1 MVPGEQCSQE
11 IFLGKYKLQ
20 HKPQRIPTDKI
31 PKNHKNKQRIKNQW
45 VNSRK
50 NRKQNQTWKDFRYWY
65 SCKAIFLTGVTTV
78 QK

>member
-31 PKNHKNKQRIKNQW
+31 PKNHKNKQRIKNQ
-45 VNSRK
+45 
-50 NRKQNQTWKDFRYWY
+50 
-65 SCKAIFLTGVTTV
+65 
-78 QK
+78 